1 MATRGHFQAHKGAA
15 RASPDLR
22 APPAAQLDRIRP
34 LTVVP
39 QRYTMV
45 RPTPPKRP
53 PIFSVWRAEARRTCP
68 GHPREAPGVVPR
80 LGPGRSGPDLGL
92 IGWRG
97 PRTAS
102 KAPVLQP
109 QLAHFTLVLL
119 QGLGLSTFA

>member
-1 MATRGHFQAHKGAA
+1 MATRGHLQAHKGAA

-22 APPAAQLDRIRP
+22 ATPAAQLDRIRP

-53 PIFSVWRAEARRTCP
+53 PIFSVWRAEARRTCL
-68 GHPREAPGVVPR
+68 GHPREAPGVIPR
-80 LGPGRSGPDLGL
+80 LGPGRSGSVLGI

-102 KAPVLQP
+102 KAPGRQP
-109 QLAHFTLVLL
+109 QTAHFRHFS
-119 QGLGLSTFA
+119 STD

>member
-22 APPAAQLDRIRP
+22 ATPAAQLDRIRP

-53 PIFSVWRAEARRTCP
+53 PIFSVWSTEGWTDVCGRARQ
-68 GHPREAPGVVPR
+68 GLGVVPS
-80 LGPGRSGPDLGL
+80 LGPGRSGSGLGL
-92 IGWRG
+92 TGWMG
-97 PRTAS
+97 PRTAC
-102 KAPVLQP
+102 KAARRHP
-109 QLAHFTLVLL
+109 QTAHFWPF
-119 QGLGLSTFA
+119 SY